1 MPKPLSMDLRERILQ
16 AVEAGLSRRAA
27 ADKFAVSPSCV
38 IKLMQRHRADGTVAP
53 RKFGGHL
60 RPALEP
66 HYARIGDLVAATPDI
81 TIDELRAQLAAEG
94 IATSRSPLG
103 RCLLALKLTRKKRP
117 AMPPNRR
124 ARTSPRLAT
133 RGARTSRVCGRLASS
148 LLTRHGPRP
157 P

>member
-1 MPKPLSMDLRERILQ
+1 MPKPLSMDLRERLLRS
-16 AVEAGLSRRAA
+16 VEAGASRHATA
-27 ADKFAVSPSCV
+27 EKFAVSPSCV
-38 IKLMQRHRADGTVAP
+38 IKLMQRHDREGTIAP
-53 RKFGGHL
+53 RKVGGHK

-66 HYARIGDLVAATPDI
+66 HYDRIRALVAATPDI

-117 AMPPNRR
+117 AMPPNRP
-124 ARTSPRLAT
+124 ARTSRPPAK
-133 RGARTSRVCGRLASS
+133 RGARTSRGCGRRASS

>member
-1 MPKPLSMDLRERILQ
+1 MPKPLSMDLRERIVQ

-27 ADKFAVSPSCV
+27 ADKFAVSASCV

-53 RKFGGHL
+53 RKFGGHM

-103 RCLLALKLTRKKRP
+103 RCLLALKLTRKKRH
-117 AMPPNRR
+117 AMPPNRP
-124 ARTSPRLAT
+124 ARTW
-133 RGARTSRVCGRLASS
+133 
-148 LLTRHGPRP
+148 RP
-157 P
+157 PARPGASASRT